1 MIRRP
6 PRSTL
11 FPYTTL
17 FRSLVLGEETTQPEM
32 GAQARQREQRRA
44 ALAERDGLLA
54 VIQRR
59 QLAEAIHPGR
69 ALAERILAD
78 ARLHALEVVAH
89 DEHLP
94 APRADGQQPL
104 RVVTVAADRALDVAD
119 ETHRARRLGVS
130 SRSIARGGQSD
141 TRLLEYRE

>member
-1 MIRRP
+1 M
-6 PRSTL
+6 RS
-11 FPYTTL
+11 
-17 FRSLVLGEETTQPEM
+17 
-32 GAQARQREQRRA
+32 AN
-44 ALAERDGLLA
+44 ALAERDGLLP

-59 QLAEAIHPGR
+59 QLAEAINPGR

-104 RVVTVAADRALDVAD
+104 RVLTVAADRALDVAD
-119 ETHRARRLGVS
+119 ETHRAPWNRRVQ
-130 SRSIARGGQSD
+130 R
-141 TRLLEYRE
+141 TRLSVSQA